1 MSSVKFIPAQ
11 MQKYA
16 AHTQKMKNSQLKST
30 VRYMGKKAAA
40 FTPDIF
46 TASNKTT
53 NTAKT
58 SLVEIFAGN
67 RKK

>member
-30 VRYMGKKAAA
+30 VRYMGKKQQL
-40 FTPDIF
+40 FTPDVYHRF
-46 TASNKTT
+46 KQ
-53 NTAKT
+53 
-58 SLVEIFAGN
+58 N
-67 RKK
+67 REQS

>member
-40 FTPDIF
+40 FTRMYIQVQ
-46 TASNKTT
+46 TKQRT
-53 NTAKT
+53 K
-58 SLVEIFAGN
+58 LKIH
-67 RKK
+67 